1 MYRTFYLI
9 CLIVEEGDIF
19 YLLDSLH
26 SQTLL
31 FGKLVII
38 LNSYR
43 KLPGR
48 IAHSQVFPHFA
59 RFQESQPVISP
70 RRHVYV
76 TMVRETMLDY
86 YPEIICTALAEEG
99 NGEEVPGKVVLR
111 RRRRHDESKI

>member
-1 MYRTFYLI
+1 MYHTFYLI
-9 CLIVEEGDIF
+9 CLIVEGDIF

-48 IAHSQVFPHFA
+48 IAHSQVFPRFA
-59 RFQESQPVISP
+59 RFQEESQPVISP

-76 TMVRETMLDY
+76 TMVRETMLDLLFRDHKY
-86 YPEIICTALAEEG
+86 GTSGGGKWGRGPWEDCT
-99 NGEEVPGKVVLR
+99 
-111 RRRRHDESKI
+111 